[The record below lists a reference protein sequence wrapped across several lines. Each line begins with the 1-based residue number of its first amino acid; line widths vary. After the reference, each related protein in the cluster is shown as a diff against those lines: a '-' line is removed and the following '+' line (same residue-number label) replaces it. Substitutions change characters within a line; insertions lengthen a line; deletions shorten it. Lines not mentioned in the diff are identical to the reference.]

1 VLPQLIVIGTMKGGT
16 RSLYEYLRAH
26 PQVFMSTPKELNFFS
41 YDEHWARGTEWYQRH
56 FAGDEANSATVVGE
70 ASPSYSAAGEYPAT
84 VERMASVVPS
94 ARLVYIVRQPVDR
107 IQSHYQHR
115 ARSGVRMAPID
126 DEVLTDPAYI
136 DRSSYASQIERYL
149 QRFPADQLLVVPSE
163 RLQRDRASTMA
174 EIYQFIGV
182 DDGLTPRDAL
192 TPEFSRSSERR
203 VARPGTGR
211 LRQHRA
217 TRRLV
222 AALPKSVRARLSP
235 LSSVPSTAGHLR
247 LSDATRH
254 VLAERLA
261 PEVVRLRAHLP
272 ADFDGWGIA

>member
-1 VLPQLIVIGTMKGGT
+1 VLPQLVVIGTMKGGT

-41 YDEHWARGTEWYQRH
+41 YDAHWARGTDWYEHH
-56 FAGDEANSATVVGE
+56 FAGEEAQRATVVGE

-94 ARLVYIVRQPVDR
+94 VRLVYLVRHPVDR

-115 ARSGVRMAPID
+115 ARSGIRMAPID
-126 DEVLTDPAYI
+126 DEVLADPAYI

-163 RLQRDRASTMA
+163 RLQRDRETAMA
-174 EIYQFIGV
+174 EIYRFIGV
-182 DDGLTPRDAL
+182 DEALTPREALDA
-192 TPEFSRSSERR
+192 EFSRSAERR
-203 VARPGTGR
+203 VARRGTER
-211 LRQHRA
+211 LRRHPA
-217 TRRLV
+217 TKRLV
-222 AALPKSVRARLSP
+222 AALPRSVRSRMSP
-235 LSSVPSTAGHLR
+235 LSSVPSTHLR
-247 LSDATRH
+247 LSDGTRH
-254 VLAERLA
+254 VLAERLV
-261 PEVVRLRAHLP
+261 PEVTRLRAHLP